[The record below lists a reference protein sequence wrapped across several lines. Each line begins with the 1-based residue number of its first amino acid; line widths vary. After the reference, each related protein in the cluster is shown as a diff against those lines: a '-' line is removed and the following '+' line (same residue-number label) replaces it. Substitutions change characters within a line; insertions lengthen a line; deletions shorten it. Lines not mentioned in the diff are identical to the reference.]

1 MKVICAGWGRTGT
14 RSLKY
19 ALQTLLNTPAYHM
32 QNILLNKRDA
42 KLWYD
47 IIFKKPEKIN
57 WDAIFHGY
65 GACLDFPSCNYYKEL
80 MKNYPNAKVI
90 LTIRN
95 ENNWIKSW
103 NTLNNQII
111 RSITFRF
118 FSKIPFTSFYLQKK
132 IHNESILGPNGM
144 FKGLKKDD
152 EIKKEF
158 LKWNQSVIDYVPKD
172 RLLVYRVKDGWDP
185 LCEFL
190 ELPKPDIP
198 FFHKNKTK
206 NMGHMSRFIAFMFI
220 ISILGI
226 IGAIIFLIYFLMF

>member
-80 MKNYPNAKVI
+80 MKKYPNAKVI

-111 RSITFRF
+111 KSITFRF

-226 IGAIIFLIYFLMF
+226 IGAIIFLIYLLMF